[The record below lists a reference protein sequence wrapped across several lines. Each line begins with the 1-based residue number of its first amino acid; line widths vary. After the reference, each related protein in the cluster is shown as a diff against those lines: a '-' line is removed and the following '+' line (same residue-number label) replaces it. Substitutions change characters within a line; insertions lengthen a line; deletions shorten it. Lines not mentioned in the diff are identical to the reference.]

1 MRYIYLLLTVLTI
14 STSSIFGTY
23 YNRKNEGKRSPT
35 ELYLLLQSVAV
46 ALFWTVL
53 YVSDMAPFDVKVIPY
68 AILFALSFTVC
79 NVGIIRA
86 LLTGPTSLTTL
97 FVTLSLIITTI
108 YGFFDPKW
116 DTPFNAIV
124 AIGLVLVVIS
134 IVLCLYTGK
143 KEEKKI
149 SFRWII
155 FVLMACFGN
164 AGCSIVQTNLVKS
177 VPEEECIAYGKMLMA
192 FATLLVFLSCL
203 VLYLISNKKDSKVI
217 ARRSWY
223 FPVLAGACNV
233 VLNFCI
239 MMLTGKSLLPSSLI
253 FPVVGVGELVVVML
267 FSIFAFKERLKWWQ
281 WVGIGVGAVATVL
294 LSI

>member
-1 MRYIYLLLTVLTI
+1 MGYLYLVLAVLTI
-14 STSSIFGTY
+14 STSSIFGTF

-35 ELYLLLQSVAV
+35 ELYLLLQSASVF
-46 ALFWTVL
+46 LFWALL
-53 YVSDMAPFDVKVIPY
+53 YLIDFSFDVKVLPY
-68 AILFALSFTVC
+68 AILFAIGFTVC

-97 FVTLSLIITTI
+97 FVALSLIITTI
-108 YGFFDPKW
+108 YGFFAW
-116 DTPFNAIV
+116 HNLFTLLV

-134 IVLCLYTGK
+134 IFLCLFTGQ

-164 AGCSIVQTNLVKS
+164 ACCSIVQTELVKS
-177 VPEEECIAYGKMLMA
+177 VPENECIRYGKMLMA
-192 FATLLVFLSCL
+192 FATFLVLISCL
-203 VLYLISNKKDSKVI
+203 VLYLLSNKKDTKVI
-217 ARRSWY
+217 ARRSWH
-223 FPVLAGACNV
+223 FPVLAGSCNV

-239 MMLTGKSLLPSSLI
+239 MMLTGNSLLPESLI
-253 FPVVGVGELVVVML
+253 FPVVGVGELVIVML
-267 FSIFAFKERLKWWQ
+267 FSIFAFRERLKWWQ